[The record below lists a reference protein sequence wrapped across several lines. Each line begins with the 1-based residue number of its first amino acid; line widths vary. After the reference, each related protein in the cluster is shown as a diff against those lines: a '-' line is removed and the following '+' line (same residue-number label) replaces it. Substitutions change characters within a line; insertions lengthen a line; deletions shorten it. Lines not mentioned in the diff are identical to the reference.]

1 MSDQFNY
8 EVTLNNEAIPYMVRI
23 VNGEEYF
30 YIYAY
35 GNKKFQCPRLRNSMS
50 ERDSASFYVISQ
62 RNKKNKAYYG
72 KSKGDFIIENKKYFF
87 MEILFNTNEEK
98 EWATWLVPKEYT
110 KRINAITHDFDD
122 RS

>member
-1 MSDQFNY
+1 MNYQFDN
-8 EVTLNNEAIPYMVRI
+8 EVTLNDEAIPFVVRK
-23 VNGEEYF
+23 VNGIEEK

-35 GNKKFQCPRLRNSMS
+35 GNKKFQCPRLRNSIS
-50 ERDSASFYVISQ
+50 ESDSALLYAMSQ

-72 KSKGDFIIENKKYFF
+72 KFMGTFDIENKKYFF
-87 MEILFNTNEEK
+87 MKIFFNTNEEK